1 MARCVRG
8 GSGVWSA
15 AVEILFI
22 ASAISP
28 YDPRPAAADPCA
40 ALAKALRGLG
50 HHVTVLSPLGKIEP
64 SAHSLARRLS
74 TLEAR
79 VGETKYVCEIYD
91 GRTSGGVDL
100 QFIGCQALFGKP
112 GSPPPESIDE
122 VLVALVFSQAA
133 AQLASLIEPQP
144 EVVHAHDFQAAA
156 SLALLP
162 EAIRARVLSI
172 HDLQAVGE
180 LAGKGLPPSLAS
192 FASDSGLLGVG
203 LEAARVAVVNGETM
217 AASLQAPDAQGPVA
231 RALSGHRGKLTG
243 IPDGLDAASWNP
255 LTDIHLGARF
265 DPADLSGKSV
275 SKGNI
280 QFELELPVRP
290 EVPLVAAVAI
300 GLSAA
305 EREPLLELADAL
317 LRNDVQLVIRLG
329 AQDDERGLSALAER
343 FDGKLGLW
351 KSDEDEAMHRMIA
364 GADFLLLPDGRPGKL
379 HLAALRYGTLPIALR
394 QGPVADTTLD
404 CDQRLETGNA
414 FLAEG
419 NDTAGLLSAAQRA
432 LAAYSL
438 TQPFDRLRRRA
449 MRVDSSWERSAR
461 RYEYLYRNLR

>member
-1 MARCVRG
+1 
-8 GSGVWSA
+8 
-15 AVEILFI
+15 VEILFI

-50 HHVTVLSPLGKIEP
+50 HHVVVMSPLRSIDP

-79 VGETKYVCEIYD
+79 VGEARYVCEIYD

-100 QFIGCQALFGKP
+100 MFIGCQALFGKP
-112 GSPPPESIDE
+112 GTVPAAPVDE
-122 VLVALVFSQAA
+122 ALVALVFSQAA
-133 AQLASLIEPQP
+133 AQHASQLEPRP
-144 EVVHAHDFQAAA
+144 EVVHAHDFQAAV

-162 EAIRARVLSI
+162 EELRARVLSV
-172 HDLQAVGE
+172 HDLSTVGE
-180 LAGKGLPPSLAS
+180 LSGHPPPAGVTATD
-192 FASDSGLLGVG
+192 FGLLGVG
-203 LEAARVAVVNGETM
+203 LDAARVVVVNGETL
-217 AASLQAPDAQGPVA
+217 AAEFKTPGASGEVP
-231 RALSGHRGKLTG
+231 RALCRYADKLTG
-243 IPDGLDAASWNP
+243 IPDGLDAATWNP

-280 QFELELPVRP
+280 QFELDLPVRP
-290 EVPLVAAVAI
+290 EVPLVAAPAQ
-300 GLSAA
+300 GLAAA
-305 EREPLLELADAL
+305 EGEQLVALADSL

-329 AQDDERGLSALAER
+329 TQDDERALSALVER
-343 FDGKLGLW
+343 FDGKLALW
-351 KSDEDEAMHRMIA
+351 KSDDDEALHRMIA
-364 GADFLLLPDGRPGKL
+364 GADFLLLPDGRVGKL
-379 HLAALRYGTLPIALR
+379 HLAALRYGTLPIARR

-414 FLAEG
+414 FLAEST
-419 NDTAGLLSAAQRA
+419 DTAGLLSAAQRA

>member
-1 MARCVRG
+1 
-8 GSGVWSA
+8 
-15 AVEILFI
+15 VEILFI

-50 HHVTVLSPLGKIEP
+50 HHVVVVSPLRSIDP

-79 VGETKYVCEIYD
+79 VGEAKYVCEIYD

-100 QFIGCQALFGKP
+100 LFIGCQALFGKP
-112 GSPPPESIDE
+112 GTAPAAPVDE
-122 VLVALVFSQAA
+122 ALFALVFSQAA
-133 AQLASLIEPQP
+133 AQHASQLEPRP
-144 EVVHAHDFQAAA
+144 EVVHAHDFQAAL

-162 EAIRARVLSI
+162 EELRARVLSV
-172 HDLQAVGE
+172 HDLNAVGE
-180 LAGKGLPPSLAS
+180 LSGHPLPAGVAS
-192 FASDSGLLGVG
+192 TDFGLLGVG
-203 LEAARVAVVNGETM
+203 LEAARAVLVNGETL
-217 AASLQAPDAQGPVA
+217 AAELKTPGAAGAVA
-231 RALSGHRGKLTG
+231 RALARHADKLTG

-290 EVPLVAAVAI
+290 EVPLVAAPAQ
-300 GLSAA
+300 GLAAA
-305 EREPLLELADAL
+305 EGEQLVALADSL

-329 AQDDERGLSALAER
+329 TQDDERALSALVER
-343 FDGKLGLW
+343 FDGKLALW
-351 KSDEDEAMHRMIA
+351 KSDDDEALHRMIA
-364 GADFLLLPDGRPGKL
+364 GADFLLLPDGRVGKL
-379 HLAALRYGTLPIALR
+379 HLAALRYGTLPIARR

-414 FLAEG
+414 FLAEST
-419 NDTAGLLSAAQRA
+419 DTEGLLSAAQRA